1 MIKYNEGRL
10 ILMEFTIAQIK
21 DFAVSEAIY
30 EAGVNIAKEKAI
42 VSLEIDDFSNAEIIL
57 INATVQDDKQYHE
70 VNMSVDKDDYLIKA
84 HMCSCKQHKDT
95 LLPCPHCTAVLLK
108 IYEDQKQ
115 QQTHTEEEQTTI
127 KDPYALKLMK
137 AYENT
142 IIYSTLAMNI
152 KANIHIEPI
161 LELRPHDI
169 MAVTLKLKDSKQY
182 NVKDVLGFLNDIEN
196 NVKKRYGRELEFLHN
211 RHSFDEAS
219 QRLLDFL
226 FSHRCDSAYFLNTYR
241 YRNCPENKN
250 LCFTPHA
257 LDEFFLMYQGCDVM
271 YRIKEKTLINMK
283 FIDQNPPFTI
293 QVDSGDNQY
302 KITLND
308 HKYCVFK
315 GVNHIY
321 VLYQH
326 CLYRCNEEYTKHCEN
341 LLKIFARKKVP
352 LHINKEH
359 MPAFY
364 NNVIMSVKDFIAV
377 SGCDISQYAPLPL
390 VSRLYVDMPRLNTIS
405 LRLMYC
411 YGLNEYN
418 AFMNDA
424 ISTTRN
430 FNEEIAVRLVL
441 SRYITGVDA
450 QGQYAYIENS
460 QDAIYEFIN
469 HGLQELSKHCEIYA
483 SEAINSIEIKNHFH
497 VSMGVRIESNLLEI
511 DFDTYDF
518 PIEELADVLQAY
530 RSHQKYYRMKDGGF
544 VNIEDSALSE
554 LSFILDGIH
563 VKEQDLKKGR
573 IVVDKYR
580 SLYLDNVIK
589 QSEMIQVE
597 RDTAFKEIIRNIKNF
612 TDCDFEVPPSMKQIL
627 RNYQKTG
634 FRWLKTMAG
643 YGFGGILA
651 DDMGIGKT
659 IQVIALLQ
667 DEKNMHPD
675 FSALVICPSSLL
687 LNWQHEIDKFSRNVN
702 SVIISGSSEERKALI
717 HRQRDYD
724 VMITSYDYLKRDV
737 EEYDSIT
744 FTYQILDEAQYI
756 KNHATKNAL
765 SVKQIHAEHRFAL
778 TGTPIENSLA
788 ELWSIFD
795 FLMPGYLYHYQYFK
809 GVYEIP
815 IVKDNDIAVLQELHR
830 MVEPF
835 ILRRVKKDVLKELP
849 EKVENTLL
857 IDLDENARKLY
868 MANVALI
875 RDDLSA
881 SFSEKG
887 FQKSRIMVL
896 SMLTRLRQFCCDPR
910 LIYDNYQGS
919 SAKLEACM
927 ELVESCIAANKK
939 ILLFS
944 QFTSLLSLIEDELIN
959 RGIPYYLL
967 KGSTP
972 KTQRQHLVN
981 AFNTND
987 IPIFLIS
994 LKAGGTGLNLT
1005 SAEVVIHFDPWWN
1018 ISAQNQATDRAY
1030 RIGQHNNV
1038 QVFKLIAKDT
1048 IEERIM
1054 KLQEQKRALGDS
1066 IITNSDGII
1075 TSMTQEDI
1083 LNLF

>member
-1 MIKYNEGRL
+1 MTGRL
-10 ILMEFTIAQIK
+10 IEMEFTIAQIK
-21 DFAVSEAIY
+21 DFAASDAVY
-30 EAGVNIAKEKAI
+30 EAGVQMVKEKNV

-57 INATVQDDKQYHE
+57 INATVQDDKHYHE

-84 HMCSCKQHKDT
+84 HMCSCAAHKET
-95 LLPCPHCTAVLLK
+95 QLPCTHCVAVLYK
-108 IYEDQKQ
+108 IYEDQQHQQKQ
-115 QQTHTEEEQTTI
+115 VDSEQTVM
-127 KDPYALKLMK
+127 KDPYALQLMNS
-137 AYENT
+137 YENT
-142 IIYSTLAMNI
+142 IIYSSLAMNI

-161 LELRPHDI
+161 LELRSHGVI
-169 MAVTLKLKDSKQY
+169 AVTLKLKDTKQY
-182 NVKDVLGFLNDIEN
+182 NVKNINNFLDDIDN
-196 NVKKRYGRELEFLHN
+196 NVKRRYGRELEFLHN
-211 RHSFDEAS
+211 RHSFDDAS
-219 QRLLDFL
+219 QKLLDFL
-226 FSHRCDSAYFLNTYR
+226 FSHRYDTPYFLTTYR

-250 LCFTPHA
+250 LCLTPHA
-257 LDEFFLMYQGCDVM
+257 LDEFFAMYQNCDVM

-293 QVDSGDNQY
+293 QVEKASDQYQISLHSG
-302 KITLND
+302 KFL
-308 HKYCVFK
+308 VFSGIK
-315 GVNHIY
+315 NIY
-321 VLYQH
+321 VLFQH
-326 CLYRCNEEYTKHCEN
+326 CLYRCDEDYTKHCTD
-341 LLKIFARKKVP
+341 LLNILSKKKEP
-352 LHINKEH
+352 LTISEEH

-364 NNVIMSVKDFIAV
+364 NNVIMSIKDYIEIN
-377 SGCDISQYAPLPL
+377 GDDISQYAPLPL
-390 VSRLYVDMPRLNTIS
+390 VCRLYVDMPRINTIS
-405 LRLMYC
+405 LRLLYC
-411 YGLNEYN
+411 YGLEEFN
-418 AFMNDA
+418 AFTNETIA
-424 ISTTRN
+424 TTRN

-450 QGQYAYIENS
+450 AGQFAYIENS

-469 HGLQELSKHCEIYA
+469 HGLQELNKHCESYA
-483 SEAINSIEIKNHFH
+483 SDAINSIEIKNHFH

-511 DFDTYDF
+511 DFNTYDF
-518 PIEELADVLQAY
+518 PIDELADVLQAY
-530 RSHQKYYRMKDGGF
+530 RAHRKYYRMKDGGF

-563 VKEQDLKKGR
+563 VKDQDLKKGK
-573 IVVDKYR
+573 IVVDKFR
-580 SLYLDNVIK
+580 SLYLDNIMK
-589 QSEMIQVE
+589 QSEMIQIE
-597 RDTAFKEIIRNIKNF
+597 RDTGFKEIVRNIKNF
-612 TDCDFEVPPSMKQIL
+612 TDCDFEVPPYMKNTL

-643 YGFGGILA
+643 YGFNGILA

-667 DEKNMHPD
+667 AEKNEHPD
-675 FSALVICPSSLL
+675 FSALVVCPSSLL
-687 LNWQHEIDKFSRNVN
+687 LNWQHEIDKFSRNV
-702 SVIISGSSEERKALI
+702 SSLIISGSSDERKALI
-717 HRQRDYD
+717 RKHKDFD
-724 VMITSYDYLKRDV
+724 VMITSYDYLKRDID
-737 EEYDSIT
+737 EYDSIT
-744 FTYQILDEAQYI
+744 FTYHILDEAQYI

-765 SVKQIHAEHRFAL
+765 SVKQIHSVHKFAL

-788 ELWSIFD
+788 ELWSVFD

-809 GVYEIP
+809 GMYEIP
-815 IVKDNDIAVLQELHR
+815 IVKDNNITVLQELRR

-857 IDLDENARKLY
+857 IDLDEDARKLY

-875 RDDLSA
+875 RDDLHA
-881 SFSEKG
+881 SFAEKG

-910 LIYDNYQGS
+910 LVYDNYQGS

-927 ELVESCIAANKK
+927 ELVESCIQADKK

-944 QFTSLLSLIEDELIN
+944 QFTSLLSMIEDELIN

-972 KTQRQHLVN
+972 KAQRQHLVN

-1054 KLQEQKRALGDS
+1054 NLQEQKRALGDS

>member
-1 MIKYNEGRL
+1 
-10 ILMEFTIAQIK
+10 MEFTIAQIK
-21 DFAVSEAIY
+21 DFAADEAVY
-30 EAGVNIAKEKAI
+30 EAGAAMVKNKNV
-42 VSLEIDDFSNAEIIL
+42 VSLEIDDFSDTDIIL
-57 INATVQDDKQYHE
+57 INATVQDDKHYHE

-84 HMCSCKQHKDT
+84 HMCNCPVHKET
-95 LLPCPHCTAVLLK
+95 LLPCAHCVAVMYK
-108 IYEDQKQ
+108 IYEDQQHRQIQNDVKQ
-115 QQTHTEEEQTTI
+115 SVI
-127 KDPYALKLMK
+127 KDPYALKLMNT
-137 AYENT
+137 YENT
-142 IIYSTLAMNI
+142 IIYSSLAMNI

-161 LELRPHDI
+161 LEIRAHAV
-169 MAVTLKLKDSKQY
+169 MAVTLKLKDTKQY
-182 NVKDVLGFLNDIEN
+182 NVKDIEHFLDDIEN

-211 RHSFDEAS
+211 RHSFDDAS
-219 QRLLDFL
+219 QKLLDFL
-226 FSHRCDSAYFLNTYR
+226 FSHRYDTPYFLTTYR
-241 YRNCPENKN
+241 YRKCPENKN
-250 LCFTPHA
+250 LCLTPHA
-257 LDEFFLMYQGCDVM
+257 LDEFFAMYAGCDVM

-293 QVDSGDNQY
+293 SVNKASDQFEISLHDGKYTVFSG
-302 KITLND
+302 I
-308 HKYCVFK
+308 
-315 GVNHIY
+315 NHIY

-326 CLYRCNEEYTKHCEN
+326 CLYRCDSDYTKHCADLLGILSKKTEP
-341 LLKIFARKKVP
+341 LKIT
-352 LHINKEH
+352 KEH

-364 NNVIMSVKDFIAV
+364 NNVIMSVKDYINV
-377 SGCDISQYAPLPL
+377 SGSDISQYAPLPL
-390 VSRLYVDMPRLNTIS
+390 VCRLYVDMPRLNTIS
-405 LRLMYC
+405 LRLLYC
-411 YGLNEYN
+411 YGLEEYN
-418 AFMNDA
+418 AFMNDTVA
-424 ISTTRN
+424 TTRN

-441 SRYITGVDA
+441 SRYITGVDPS
-450 QGQYAYIENS
+450 GQFAYIENS

-469 HGLQELSKHCEIYA
+469 HGLQELSEHCEIYA
-483 SEAINSIEIKNHFH
+483 SEAINNIEIKNHFH

-530 RSHQKYYRMKDGGF
+530 RSRHKYYRMKDGGF

-563 VKEQDLKKGR
+563 VKDQDLKKGK
-573 IVVDKYR
+573 IVVDKFR
-580 SLYLDNVIK
+580 SLYLDNVMK
-589 QSEMIQVE
+589 QSEMIQIE
-597 RDTAFKEIIRNIKNF
+597 RDSGFKEIVRNIKNF
-612 TDCDFEVPPSMKQIL
+612 SDGDFEVPPSMKNIL

-659 IQVIALLQ
+659 IQIIALLQ
-667 DEKNMHPD
+667 AEKNEHPK
-675 FSALVICPSSLL
+675 FSALVVCPSSLL
-687 LNWQHEIDKFSRNVN
+687 LNWQHEIDKFSRNV
-702 SVIISGSSEERKALI
+702 SSLIISGSSDERKALI
-717 HRQRDYD
+717 RKQKDYD
-724 VMITSYDYLKRDV
+724 VMITSYDYLKRDID
-737 EEYDSIT
+737 EYSSIT
-744 FTYQILDEAQYI
+744 FTYHILDEAQYI
-756 KNHATKNAL
+756 KNHATKNAM
-765 SVKQIHAEHRFAL
+765 SVKQIHSLHKFAL

-788 ELWSIFD
+788 ELWSVFD

-815 IVKDNDIAVLQELHR
+815 IVKENNLTVLQELRR

-875 RDDLSA
+875 RDDLST
-881 SFSEKG
+881 SFAEKG

-910 LIYDNYQGS
+910 LVYDSYQGT

-927 ELVESCIAANKK
+927 ELVESCIQADKK

-972 KTQRQHLVN
+972 KAQRQHLVN

-1054 KLQEQKRALGDS
+1054 NLQEQKRELGDS
-1066 IITNSDGII
+1066 IITSSDGII

>member
-1 MIKYNEGRL
+1 
-10 ILMEFTIAQIK
+10 MEFTIAQIK
-21 DFAVSEAIY
+21 DFADSEAVY
-30 EAGVNIAKEKAI
+30 EAAVKLAEGKNV
-42 VSLEIDDFSNAEIIL
+42 VSLEIDDFSSSEIIL

-84 HMCSCKQHKDT
+84 HMCSCASHKET
-95 LLPCPHCTAVLLK
+95 LLACPHCVAVLLK
-108 IYEDQKQ
+108 IFEDQKHQ
-115 QQTHTEEEQTTI
+115 QIQITEQETTI
-127 KDPYALKLMK
+127 KDPYALQLMN
-137 AYENT
+137 AYENK

-161 LELRPHDI
+161 LEIRPHEV
-169 MAVTLKLKDSKQY
+169 MAVTLKLKDNKQY
-182 NVKDVLGFLNDIEN
+182 NVKDVQGFLDDIEH

-219 QRLLDFL
+219 QPLLDFL
-226 FSHRCDSAYFLNTYR
+226 FAHRYDSAYFLNTYR
-241 YRNCPENKN
+241 YRSCPENKN
-250 LCFTPHA
+250 LCLTPHA
-257 LDEFFLMYQGCDVM
+257 LDEFFTMYQGCDVM

-283 FIDQNPPFTI
+283 LIDQNPPFAI
-293 QVDSGDNQY
+293 QVEKSVDQY
-302 KITLND
+302 QINLND
-308 HKYCVFK
+308 RKYSVFK
-315 GVNHIY
+315 GVNTIY

-326 CLYRCNEEYTKHCEN
+326 CLYRCDEEYTRHCES
-341 LLKIFARKKVP
+341 LLNIFSKKKDA
-352 LHINKEH
+352 LQISKEH

-364 NNVIMSVKDFIAV
+364 NNVIMSIKDYISV
-377 SGCDISQYAPLPL
+377 SGSDISQFAPLPL
-390 VSRLYVDMPRLNTIS
+390 VCRLYVDMPRLNTIS

-418 AFMNDA
+418 AFINDTIA
-424 ISTTRN
+424 TTRN
-430 FNEEIAVRLVL
+430 FNEEIAVRLIL
-441 SRYITGVDA
+441 SRYITGVDTA
-450 QGQYAYIENS
+450 GQFAYIENS

-518 PIEELADVLQAY
+518 PIEELADVLLAY
-530 RSHQKYYRMKDGGF
+530 RSHHKYYRMKDGGF

-563 VKEQDLKKGR
+563 VKDQDLKKGK
-573 IVVDKYR
+573 IVVDKFR
-580 SLYLDNVIK
+580 ALYLDNIMK

-597 RDTAFKEIIRNIKNF
+597 RDAGFKEIVRNIKNF
-612 TDCDFEVPPSMKQIL
+612 TDCDFEVPPSMKHIL

-667 DEKNMHPD
+667 DEKNEHPD
-675 FSALVICPSSLL
+675 FSALVVCPSSLL
-687 LNWQHEIDKFSRNVN
+687 LNWQNEIDKFSRNV
-702 SVIISGSSEERKALI
+702 SSIIISGSSEERKALI
-717 HRQRDYD
+717 KKQRDYD
-724 VMITSYDYLKRDV
+724 VMITSYDYLKRDID
-737 EEYDSIT
+737 EYDSIT
-744 FTYQILDEAQYI
+744 FTYHILDEAQYI

-765 SVKQIHAEHRFAL
+765 SVKQIHSQHKFAL

-788 ELWSIFD
+788 ELWSVFD

-809 GVYEIP
+809 GMYEIP
-815 IVKDNDIAVLQELHR
+815 IVKDNDIAVLKELRR

-875 RDDLSA
+875 RDDLNA

-910 LIYDNYQGS
+910 LIYDNYQGT

-927 ELVESCIAANKK
+927 ELVESCIAADKK

-1054 KLQEQKRALGDS
+1054 KLQDQKRELGDS
-1066 IITNSDGII
+1066 IITSSDGII

-1083 LNLF
+1083 LSLF